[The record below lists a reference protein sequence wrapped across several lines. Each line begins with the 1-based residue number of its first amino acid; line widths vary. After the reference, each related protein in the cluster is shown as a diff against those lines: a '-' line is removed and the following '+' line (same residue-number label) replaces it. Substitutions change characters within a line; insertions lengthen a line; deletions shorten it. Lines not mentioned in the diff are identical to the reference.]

1 MKNLNKDQ
9 TIWKNDECK
18 INDIG
23 DGILNIE
30 FNSKMNS
37 INQNI
42 LQGLNKGIEIAE
54 EKYHGIVIGNEG
66 QHFSA
71 GADLSMIFLMAIEQ
85 EYDELNF
92 AMKLF
97 QDTMMKLR
105 YSRIPVIAAPHGYT
119 LGGGCELCL
128 HCDKI
133 LAYSETYIGLVE
145 VGVGLIP
152 GGGGT

>member
-1 MKNLNKDQ
+1 
-9 TIWKNDECK
+9 
-18 INDIG
+18 
-23 DGILNIE
+23 
-30 FNSKMNS
+30 
-37 INQNI
+37 
-42 LQGLNKGIEIAE
+42 
-54 EKYHGIVIGNEG
+54 
-66 QHFSA
+66 
-71 GADLSMIFLMAIEQ
+71 MIFLMAIEQ

-105 YSRIPVIAAPHGYT
+105 YSTIPVVAAPHGYT

-145 VGVGLIP
+145 V
-152 GGGGT
+152 